1 VISSFLNPAYHR
13 LAKNGTVQTM
23 VAGWNVYA
31 GFFFNRSDGVEF
43 QLLMAGH
50 VIGRLIPGK
59 GEWFIRRPFRL
70 FVDEASLPQPD
81 ACIRQGGL
89 H

>member
-1 VISSFLNPAYHR
+1 
-13 LAKNGTVQTM
+13 M